1 MRTHLFFTQSVQD
14 SQAPGAGPTLCNNL
28 GARAQRVYSFNSIQ
42 RGQSL
47 HHHLESKRKPAPD
60 GASAERKGRG
70 TSSDQICSC
79 SRGTNPEVD
88 ETESIDGRRRL
99 ELPATQGD
107 EAELEDIVKIGQVGG
122 HAKLLCSTSVLL

>member
-1 MRTHLFFTQSVQD
+1 MIPITTTKSAVRHWGPGPLFVIIWARERNTCIVSILSSVARVFIIAWRASANQPRTE
-14 SQAPGAGPTLCNNL
+14 
-28 GARAQRVYSFNSIQ
+28 R
-42 RGQSL
+42 
-47 HHHLESKRKPAPD
+47 
-60 GASAERKGRG
+60 ASAERKGRG

-79 SRGTNPEVD
+79 SRGTNPKVD